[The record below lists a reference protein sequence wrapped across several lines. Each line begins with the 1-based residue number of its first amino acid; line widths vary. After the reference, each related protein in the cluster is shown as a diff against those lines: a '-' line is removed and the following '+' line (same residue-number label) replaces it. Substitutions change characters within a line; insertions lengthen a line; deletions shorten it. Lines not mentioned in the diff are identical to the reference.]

1 MFIAIFIV
9 KIHMNFEKQSN
20 EYLLQL
26 ISDGT
31 IVDSNLIS
39 VNEQKETAK
48 AIASFNFNDVISEKI
63 IFIYKNNNVLNW
75 KFLNT
80 LDNLYLNYSINDE
93 NWDFNNF
100 SKRIVAPSN
109 LVMEDVGIKML
120 GWFQLNNLPVV
131 TKNNEVFLYC
141 NVILP
146 QHQQIIDDLSGLIRI
161 EDKP

>member
-1 MFIAIFIV
+1 
-9 KIHMNFEKQSN
+9 MNFEKQSN